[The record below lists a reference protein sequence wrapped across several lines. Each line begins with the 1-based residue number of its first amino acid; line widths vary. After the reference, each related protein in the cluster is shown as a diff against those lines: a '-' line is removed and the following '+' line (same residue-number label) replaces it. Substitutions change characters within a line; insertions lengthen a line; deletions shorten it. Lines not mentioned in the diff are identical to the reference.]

1 MNRPYQRI
9 ATIGM
14 ITVWRARC
22 GNGWI
27 TRHISPDASAQLFY
41 HDLLPAARIESTL
54 SMKRRLLQ
62 AAKAKI
68 GTSLD
73 RSSFTWTIERRM
85 PITAEL
91 TEADFMGNID
101 EVNYS
106 ALIMVDTIP
115 TALRTQ
121 TGN

>member
-1 MNRPYQRI
+1 MVVLRTRDHDHYLTFI
-9 ATIGM
+9 ANIRFTPEEK
-14 ITVWRARC
+14 T
-22 GNGWI
+22 
-27 TRHISPDASAQLFY
+27 LF
-41 HDLLPAARIESTL
+41 DNL
-54 SMKRRLLQ
+54 SEPKKEEFIREMRLQ